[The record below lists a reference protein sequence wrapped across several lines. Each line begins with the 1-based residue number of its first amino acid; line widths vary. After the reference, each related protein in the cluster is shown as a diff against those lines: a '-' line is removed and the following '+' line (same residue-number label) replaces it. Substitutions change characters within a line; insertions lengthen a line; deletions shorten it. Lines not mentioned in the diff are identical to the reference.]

1 MAHAIKSAALLGV
14 AALAATAI
22 ATPAFAATTEI
33 REVATNNLYAG
44 NARATLIQNLVI
56 SGGGNTTC
64 TASTLNGTID
74 SDGNPLSI
82 TAATI
87 TGCSG
92 TASAIT
98 AQGLP
103 WSNGTVVYSPASP
116 GRDGA
121 VNLNGF
127 SVRATVFGV
136 NCTYGANVA
145 ANGFNG
151 NNANRPVTTNNEAQ
165 VNLAGITIPRT
176 AGIFLCPSSATIT
189 QGAYQLTGETS
200 PGSGAFTNSL
210 YVTGTP

>member
-1 MAHAIKSAALLGV
+1 MAHAIKSAALLGI

-22 ATPAFAATTEI
+22 ATPGFAATTEI
-33 REVATNNLYAG
+33 REVASNNLYSG

-64 TASTLNGTID
+64 TASTLSGTVD

-82 TAATI
+82 ASATI

-92 TASAIT
+92 TASAVT

-103 WSNGTVVYSPASP
+103 WSSGTVVYSPVVS
-116 GRDGA
+116 GRDGV

-127 SVRATVFGV
+127 SVRATVLGV
-136 NCTYGANVA
+136 NCTYGANIA

-151 NNANRPVTTNNEAQ
+151 GNANRPVSTNSQAQ

-200 PGSGAFTNSL
+200 PGSGVFTNSL
-210 YVTGTP
+210 YITGTP